1 MIKHALILLMLFMV
15 CDHEIYSV
23 QNFQKLVLR
32 VKNRKF
38 NRKIQIK
45 FTRKI
50 NPFIEDFLT
59 FSGGIEMEN

>member
-1 MIKHALILLMLFMV
+1 MIKHALILLMLFML
-15 CDHEIYSV
+15 CDHEIYFV

>member
-1 MIKHALILLMLFMV
+1 MIKHALILLMLFML

-23 QNFQKLVLR
+23 QNLQKLVLR